1 MLYWVKGE
9 RNRVHRTLG
18 NIASD
23 NCCQEQRKV
32 LFFGAMLQSYWCME
46 ESQLR
51 RPRIL
56 HGHSRTPTHVAWLA
70 MFSRCN
76 NPNTRYWKY
85 YGGRGITVCQRWKLF
100 SNFLEDM
107 GERPEGKTLD
117 RINNDGHYEPGNCR
131 WATAKEQANNRRPR
145 TSWQRRKTVMDT
157 NSEQLSTPRKRKTRA
172 DKGIKRKIV
181 PVQNIAPKALTV
193 IEERIAKAITD
204 RCQAVENSSKI
215 AYWQQKVSML
225 DQEINTLIQ
234 YRRQLTGQESN
245 LVPPTVPV
253 NPLEIL
259 AKRSTVGY
267 SFANDIPPT
276 VGSIPAGERIK
287 GPRPNSPN
295 AA

>member
-1 MLYWVKGE
+1 
-9 RNRVHRTLG
+9 
-18 NIASD
+18 
-23 NCCQEQRKV
+23 
-32 LFFGAMLQSYWCME
+32 
-46 ESQLR
+46 
-51 RPRIL
+51 
-56 HGHSRTPTHVAWLA
+56 
-70 MFSRCN
+70 
-76 NPNTRYWKY
+76 
-85 YGGRGITVCQRWKLF
+85 
-100 SNFLEDM
+100 
-107 GERPEGKTLD
+107 
-117 RINNDGHYEPGNCR
+117 
-131 WATAKEQANNRRPR
+131 
-145 TSWQRRKTVMDT
+145 MDT

-259 AKRSTVGY
+259 AKSSTVGY

-295 AA
+295 AADDIRNEGGFS